1 MKKDNIIYWI
11 STGLFAVMMSLSA
24 TMYFIS
30 PEIKANFDKLGFQ
43 DAFRIELGA
52 AKLLGALV
60 LILPF
65 FKGNIKEWAY
75 AGFGITLISA
85 FILHLSVG
93 DTVGNSVAPLVFL
106 SMLAL
111 SHFYYHKRMR
121 NQLVTAK

>member
-11 STGLFAVMMSLSA
+11 STGLFAAMMSLSA
-24 TMYFIS
+24 SMYFIS
-30 PEIKANFDKLGFQ
+30 PEVKANFDKLGFQ
-43 DAFRIELGA
+43 DAFRIELGV

-85 FILHLSVG
+85 VILHLSAG
-93 DTVGNSVAPLVFL
+93 DPVSKAVAPLVFFGI
-106 SMLAL
+106 LAL
-111 SHFYYHKRMR
+111 SHLYYQKRTK
-121 NQLVTAK
+121 NSTIATK

>member
-11 STGLFAVMMSLSA
+11 STGLFTAMMSLSA

-30 PEIKANFDKLGFQ
+30 PEVKANFDKLGFH

-93 DTVGNSVAPLVFL
+93 DPVSIAAAPLMFL
-106 SMLAL
+106 GILAL
-111 SHFYYHKRMR
+111 SHFYYHKRGKHAK
-121 NQLVTAK
+121 VTGK

>member
-24 TMYFIS
+24 IMYFIS
-30 PEIKANFDKLGFQ
+30 PEVKANFDKLGFQ
-43 DAFRIELGA
+43 DAFRIELGV

-85 FILHLSVG
+85 VILHLSAG
-93 DTVGNSVAPLVFL
+93 DPVSNVVAPLVFFGI
-106 SMLAL
+106 MTL
-111 SHFYYHKRMR
+111 SHVYYQKRKKH
-121 NQLVTAK
+121 QLVATK

>member
-11 STGLFAVMMSLSA
+11 STGLFAAMMSLSA

-30 PEIKANFDKLGFQ
+30 PEVKANFDKLGFQ
-43 DAFRIELGA
+43 DAFRIELGT

-60 LILPF
+60 LVLPF
-65 FKGNIKEWAY
+65 FKGNMKEWAY

-93 DTVGNSVAPLVFL
+93 DTIGNSIAPLVFL
-106 SMLAL
+106 AVLAL
-111 SHFYYHKRMR
+111 SHVYYHKRVK
-121 NQLVTAK
+121 NQLAAGK